1 MKPLFSVLIPTYNR
15 EEHVRAAVESVL
27 AQTRTDFEVLV
38 TDDGS
43 TDDTPRSL
51 AKFGTRIQVIRQANS
66 GPEVARNSAAAHAR
80 GDYLVFLDSDDL
92 LFPRALETYAR
103 LIQAFDSPALLIG
116 SMSGFAD
123 GTAPRQPLYNRS
135 EIRAVKYPDF
145 LSKEVPI
152 ALSNS
157 RIVIRRSLFEEMGG
171 LRKTSPTTF
180 HLDDFNL
187 VLKVGNRGPCV
198 VLLQPYSVAYRMHE
212 TNSIRDP
219 RAMINGIL
227 ALALDEK
234 NGEYPGGFAR
244 RRDRYACIGGI
255 AQFWVMQ
262 ALKAGKPGEAL
273 RLLSGTFPMIS
284 AAVARKI
291 RLLAGKKTPHAVLPV
306 EWSALPE
313 ESVPG
318 SSAEVLTKSS
328 T

>member
-15 EEHVRAAVESVL
+15 EQHVRAAVESVL
-27 AQTRTDFEVLV
+27 AQTWTDYEVLV

-43 TDDTPRSL
+43 TDDTPRAL
-51 AKFGTRIQVIRQANS
+51 AKFGTRIQVIRQSNS

-80 GDYLVFLDSDDL
+80 GEYLVFLDSDDL

-103 LIQAFDSPALLIG
+103 LIQVFDSPAILIG
-116 SMSGFAD
+116 SMSGFTD
-123 GTAPRQPLYNRS
+123 GSLPRQPLYDRS

-171 LRKTSPTTF
+171 LRKTSPATF

-187 VLKVGNRGPCV
+187 VLKVGTRGPCV
-198 VLLQPYSVAYRMHE
+198 VLLQPDSVAYRMHE

-227 ALALDEK
+227 ALALAEK

-244 RRDRYACIGGI
+244 RRDRYSCIGGI
-255 AQFWVMQ
+255 AQFWVVQ

-273 RLLSGTFPMIS
+273 RLMSGTFPMIS

-291 RLLAGKKTPHAVLPV
+291 RLLAAKKTPAVLLPMDWA
-306 EWSALPE
+306 ELHAENETSGSA
-313 ESVPG
+313 
-318 SSAEVLTKSS
+318 AVLTKSS

>member
-15 EEHVRAAVESVL
+15 ERHVCAAVESVL
-27 AQTRTDFEVLV
+27 AQTWLDSEVLV

-43 TDDTPRSL
+43 TDDTPRTL

-123 GTAPRQPLYNRS
+123 GTVPRPPLYNRS

-171 LRKTSPTTF
+171 LRKTSPATF

-198 VLLQPYSVAYRMHE
+198 VLLQPDSVAYRMHE
-212 TNSIRDP
+212 TNSIHDP
-219 RAMINGIL
+219 RAMIDGILGL
-227 ALALDEK
+227 ALAEK

-255 AQFWVMQ
+255 AQFWVVQ

-273 RLLSGTFPMIS
+273 RLISGTFPMLS

-291 RLLAGKKTPHAVLPV
+291 RMLAGDKTQPVLLPMDWA
-306 EWSALPE
+306 ELHDENEPSGSA
-313 ESVPG
+313 
-318 SSAEVLTKSS
+318 AVLTKSS

>member
-15 EEHVRAAVESVL
+15 EQHVRAAIESVL
-27 AQTRTDFEVLV
+27 AQTWTDFEVLV

-43 TDDTPRSL
+43 TDDTPRTL
-51 AKFGTRIQVIRQANS
+51 AKFGARIQVIRQANS

-80 GDYLVFLDSDDL
+80 GEYLVFLDSDDL

-103 LIQAFDSPALLIG
+103 LIQAFDSPAVVIG

-123 GTAPRQPLYNRS
+123 GTVPRQPLYGSS

-171 LRKTSPTTF
+171 LRTTSPSTF

-187 VLKVGNRGPCV
+187 VLKVGTRGPCV
-198 VLLQPYSVAYRMHE
+198 VLLQPDSVAYRMHE
-212 TNSIRDP
+212 TNSIHDP
-219 RAMINGIL
+219 RAMIDGIL
-227 ALALDEK
+227 ALALAEK

-255 AQFWVMQ
+255 ALFWVLQ
-262 ALKAGKPGEAL
+262 ASKAGKPGEVL
-273 RLLSGTFPMIS
+273 RLIAGTFPMLS
-284 AAVARKI
+284 ATIARKL
-291 RLLAGKKTPHAVLPV
+291 RLFAGKKIPSVVLPV
-306 EWSALPE
+306 DWAALHE
-313 ESVPG
+313 EGEPSG
-318 SSAEVLTKSS
+318 SAEVLTKAS